1 MQIKTVV
8 VAMAAA
14 CAIGISTGCVKQKD
28 LDELAAKKDAEI
40 AALETVHAEAIAER
54 DAEISQLGVRNDELD
69 NQLTLLKA
77 DKMNLEDKASDAE
90 KEVEGLNAQVRT
102 LTRDLATARDEAKSN
117 ADKANGM
124 IDDLDEAER
133 QAAFHEKRYN
143 TLRAAFIKLQR
154 VDPADY
160 QADLGSV
167 ADLNVDQD
175 AVFNDI
181 ISAAAA
187 KNATSSSSDEDVS
200 ADEFIKALLNDMG
213 NM

>member
-1 MQIKTVV
+1 M
-8 VAMAAA
+8 
-14 CAIGISTGCVKQKD
+14 
-28 LDELAAKKDAEI
+28 EAKKNAEI
-40 AALETVHAEAIAER
+40 VDLKAQHETAIAER
-54 DAEISQLGVRNDELD
+54 DDEISKLGARNDELD

-77 DKMNLEDKASDAE
+77 DKMNLEAKASDAE
-90 KEVEGLNAQVRT
+90 KKVDTLTADKNK